1 MKQTLLTRG
10 RALTVAIV
18 LAAGTA
24 GCSANSPYQTAE
36 TQSIADGVAVDLDG
50 AQVRNLVLISNEKGG
65 NATVTGTV
73 ENNGAKPLTFT
84 VSGSGSKVS
93 TKIPGR
99 TLVNLSEDK
108 KLTLEGVKDA
118 PGDMTSI
125 EVSTGQDSSPVDV
138 PVLPPNGYYKDYAP
152 QG

>member
-73 ENNGAKPLTFT
+73 ESVFELPLTSFSDGGWYWFDLIAST
-84 VSGSGSKVS
+84 EDLVLESGDWS
-93 TKIPGR
+93 T
-99 TLVNLSEDK
+99 
-108 KLTLEGVKDA
+108 DA
-118 PGDMTSI
+118 A
-125 EVSTGQDSSPVDV
+125 PVT
-138 PVLPPNGYYKDYAP
+138 ARR
-152 QG
+152 